1 MKRWLWNLAG
11 WGLCSALLAAALYAL
26 NGPAFRYYLNDRI
39 LENSRLT
46 SVEGIFFKTDTRS
59 IVQPIDLR
67 QLHVGRPELANSP
80 VCLRL
85 WMGSKFLV
93 NIDQKLRVHLQS
105 GTQQWTAGPAFTHHK
120 TRLFCFNDLN
130 VATFAALKTAQF
142 ELDVLD
148 ASDTQNLAAIH
159 AGRGTN
165 LVQASVNG
173 LGTDVSV
180 YFMVEAKP
188 SPKTADLWRY
198 FMVVFFASWVLLLIV
213 KSLLSTSS
221 PKIKID

>member
-26 NGPAFRYYLNDRI
+26 NGPAFGYYLNDRI

-148 ASDTQNLAAIH
+148 ATDTQNLAAIH
-159 AGRGTN
+159 AGPGRD
-165 LVQASVNG
+165 LLPASVNG
-173 LGTDVSV
+173 Q
-180 YFMVEAKP
+180 P
-188 SPKTADLWRY
+188 
-198 FMVVFFASWVLLLIV
+198 
-213 KSLLSTSS
+213 LSTSIHYMIEAQPPARWADWARHLLVLLFAGAVAFLIIPRRS
-221 PKIKID
+221 APLG

>member
-11 WGLCSALLAAALYAL
+11 WGLCSALLAGALYAL

-142 ELDVLD
+142 ELVVLD

-159 AGRGTN
+159 AGPGRD
-165 LVQASVNG
+165 LLPASVNG
-173 LGTDVSV
+173 Q
-180 YFMVEAKP
+180 P
-188 SPKTADLWRY
+188 
-198 FMVVFFASWVLLLIV
+198 
-213 KSLLSTSS
+213 LSTSIHYMIEAQPPARWADWARHLLVLLFAGAVAFLVIPRRS
-221 PKIKID
+221 THGG